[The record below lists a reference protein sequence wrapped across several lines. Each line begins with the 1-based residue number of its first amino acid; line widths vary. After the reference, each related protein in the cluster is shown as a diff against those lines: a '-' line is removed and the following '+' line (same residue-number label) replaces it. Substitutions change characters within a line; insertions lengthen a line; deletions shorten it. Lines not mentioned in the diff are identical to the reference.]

1 MIKKLKQKFY
11 NLKISTR
18 LILYFLII
26 FSLFSVLLYNI
37 IPVILN
43 YPPGAINSAFD
54 KEVST
59 LYYGYQF
66 LIVVLSI
73 AIFFT
78 SYLKIS
84 LRKVDHWW
92 KTRNEDLEE
101 IAIVRKKA
109 LRFPYSLYISMEIFP
124 TIIVLLTLMLT
135 GSHPSILLFK
145 IGTIIF
151 SFATFIASFFLIF
164 TNQTLYPLLVE
175 TSKFC
180 DTDINSKNAKSLRTK
195 LIFQL
200 FPTSLVIA
208 LILSLAGY
216 YRLTVEKGSLLH
228 DYYMSSLKSEINTIA
243 KDPSIDNINKILAP
257 YYSEDSTFCFVE
269 NPDGTIET
277 SNGTTL
283 GHFFIKYMH
292 DLAEQH
298 NNTVY
303 ETYTIDSQAVIQKIT
318 YQGEIYT
325 VGIYYEIASFGSFLL
340 LLGVALILFLFAL
353 FTIWYVASSLVLNI
367 KSISEGLRNIA
378 DNDISSNMKLP
389 VTSDDELGEVE
400 KEVNLVQH
408 LNTQYITQ
416 IQDSQNMLM
425 EKERLASLG
434 QLIGGISH
442 NLKTPIMSISGA
454 AEGLT
459 DLINEYDASIGD
471 SEVTAEDHHAIAN
484 DMKGWIEKIH
494 SYTAYMSDII
504 TAVKGQA
511 VNLSENEND
520 EFSIKELL
528 NRVNILM
535 KHEIKNASLTLNT
548 KIEVPSTVTLHGDI
562 NSLVQVI
569 NNLITNAIQS
579 YNGQKNNT
587 IELSAKGENNN
598 IIISVADHGCGMA
611 PEIQEKLFKTMI
623 TTKGKNGTGLGMFM
637 SYSTIKGQFN
647 GDITFT
653 SEVGK
658 GTTFN
663 IIVPLPKS

>member
-484 DMKGWIEKIH
+484 DMKEWIEKIH

-663 IIVPLPKS
+663 IIIPLPKS

>member
-228 DYYMSSLKSEINTIA
+228 DYYMSSLKSEITTIA
-243 KDPSIDNINKILAP
+243 QNPSIDNINKILAP

-484 DMKGWIEKIH
+484 DMKEWIEKIH

-587 IELSAKGENNN
+587 IELSAKGANNN

>member
-109 LRFPYSLYISMEIFP
+109 LTFPYSLYISMEIFP

-151 SFATFIASFFLIF
+151 SFSTFIASFFLIF

-180 DTDINSKNAKSLRTK
+180 DTDINSKDAKSLRTK

-208 LILSLAGY
+208 LILSLTGY

-257 YYSEDSTFCFVE
+257 YYSEDSTFCFIE

-340 LLGVALILFLFAL
+340 LFGVALILFLFAL

-471 SEVTAEDHHAIAN
+471 SEVNAEDHHAIAN
-484 DMKGWIEKIH
+484 DMKEWIEKIH

-548 KIEVPSTVTLHGDI
+548 KIEVPTSVTLHGDI

-569 NNLITNAIQS
+569 NNLVTNAIQS

-598 IIISVADHGCGMA
+598 IIISVSDHGCGMT

-663 IIVPLPKS
+663 IIIPLPKS

>member
-151 SFATFIASFFLIF
+151 SFSTFIASFFLIF

-180 DTDINSKNAKSLRTK
+180 DTDINSKDAKSLRTK

-216 YRLTVEKGSLLH
+216 YRLTVEKGSLLNN
-228 DYYMSSLKSEINTIA
+228 YYMSSLKSELNTIA
-243 KDPSIDNINKILAP
+243 QNPSIDNINKILSP
-257 YYSEDSTFCFVE
+257 YYSENSTFCFIE

-318 YQGEIYT
+318 YQGESYT

-340 LLGVALILFLFAL
+340 LFGVALILFLFAL

-484 DMKGWIEKIH
+484 DMKEWIEKIH

-548 KIEVPSTVTLHGDI
+548 KIEVPSSVTLHGDI

-569 NNLITNAIQS
+569 NNLVTNAIQS

-587 IELSAKGENNN
+587 IELAAKGGNNN
-598 IIISVADHGCGMA
+598 IIISVADHGCGMT

-663 IIVPLPKS
+663 IIIPLPKS

>member
-228 DYYMSSLKSEINTIA
+228 DYYMSSLKSEITTIA
-243 KDPSIDNINKILAP
+243 QNPSIDNINKILAP

-484 DMKGWIEKIH
+484 DMKEWIEKIH

-587 IELSAKGENNN
+587 IELSAKGANNN
-598 IIISVADHGCGMA
+598 IIISVTDHGCGMA

>member
-54 KEVST
+54 KEVSI
-59 LYYGYQF
+59 LYYRYQF

-180 DTDINSKNAKSLRTK
+180 DTDINSKDAKSLRTK

-216 YRLTVEKGSLLH
+216 YRLTVEKGSLLNN
-228 DYYMSSLKSEINTIA
+228 YYMSSLKSEINTIA
-243 KDPSIDNINKILAP
+243 QNPSIDNINKILSP
-257 YYSEDSTFCFVE
+257 YYSENSTFCFVE

-318 YQGEIYT
+318 YQGKIYT

-340 LLGVALILFLFAL
+340 LFGLALILFLFAL

-484 DMKGWIEKIH
+484 DMKEWIEKIH

-587 IELSAKGENNN
+587 IELSAKGANNN
-598 IIISVADHGCGMA
+598 IIISVTDHGCGMA
-611 PEIQEKLFKTMI
+611 TEIQEKLFKTMI

>member
-484 DMKGWIEKIH
+484 DMKEWIEKIH

>member
-109 LRFPYSLYISMEIFP
+109 LTFPYSLYISMEIFP

-180 DTDINSKNAKSLRTK
+180 DTDINSKDAKSLRTK

-340 LLGVALILFLFAL
+340 LFGLALILFLFAL

-484 DMKGWIEKIH
+484 DMKEWIEKIH

-569 NNLITNAIQS
+569 NNLVTNAIQS

-587 IELSAKGENNN
+587 IELSAKYGNNN
-598 IIISVADHGCGMA
+598 IIISVADRGCGMS
-611 PEIQEKLFKTMI
+611 PEIQEKLFKTMV

-663 IIVPLPKS
+663 IIIPLPKS

>member
-109 LRFPYSLYISMEIFP
+109 LTFPYSLYISMEIFP

-151 SFATFIASFFLIF
+151 SFSTFIASFFLIF

-180 DTDINSKNAKSLRTK
+180 DTDINSKDAKSLRTK

-216 YRLTVEKGSLLH
+216 YRLTVEKGSLLNN
-228 DYYMSSLKSEINTIA
+228 YYMSSLKSELNTIA
-243 KDPSIDNINKILAP
+243 QNPSIDNINKILSP

-340 LLGVALILFLFAL
+340 LFGVALILFLFAL

-484 DMKGWIEKIH
+484 DMKEWIEKIH

-548 KIEVPSTVTLHGDI
+548 KIEVPSSVTLHGDI

-569 NNLITNAIQS
+569 NNLVTNAIQS

-587 IELSAKGENNN
+587 IELSAKYGNNN
-598 IIISVADHGCGMA
+598 IIISVADRGCGMT
-611 PEIQEKLFKTMI
+611 PEIQEKLFKTMV

-663 IIVPLPKS
+663 IIIPLPKS

>member
-109 LRFPYSLYISMEIFP
+109 LTFPYSLYISMEIFP

-151 SFATFIASFFLIF
+151 SFSTFIASFFLIF

-180 DTDINSKNAKSLRTK
+180 DTDINSKDAKSLRTK

-216 YRLTVEKGSLLH
+216 YRLTVEKGSLLNN
-228 DYYMSSLKSEINTIA
+228 YYMSSLKSELNTIA
-243 KDPSIDNINKILAP
+243 QNPSIDNINKILAP

-340 LLGVALILFLFAL
+340 LFGVALILFLFAL

-484 DMKGWIEKIH
+484 DMKEWIEKIH

-548 KIEVPSTVTLHGDI
+548 KIEVPSSVTLHGDI

-569 NNLITNAIQS
+569 NNLVTNAIQS

-587 IELSAKGENNN
+587 IELSAKYGNNN
-598 IIISVADHGCGMA
+598 IIISVADRGCGMT

-663 IIVPLPKS
+663 IIIPLPKS

>member
-109 LRFPYSLYISMEIFP
+109 LTFPYSLYISMEIFP

-151 SFATFIASFFLIF
+151 SFSTFIASFFLIF

-180 DTDINSKNAKSLRTK
+180 DTDINSKDAKSLRTK

-208 LILSLAGY
+208 LILSLVGY
-216 YRLTVEKGSLLH
+216 YRLTVEKGSLLNN
-228 DYYMSSLKSEINTIA
+228 YYMSSLKSELNTIA
-243 KDPSIDNINKILAP
+243 QNPSIDNINKILSP
-257 YYSEDSTFCFVE
+257 YYSEDSTFCFIE

-340 LLGVALILFLFAL
+340 LFGVALILFLFAL

-484 DMKGWIEKIH
+484 DMKEWIEKIH

-548 KIEVPSTVTLHGDI
+548 KIEVPSSVTLHGDI

-569 NNLITNAIQS
+569 NNLVTNAIQS

-587 IELSAKGENNN
+587 IELSAKYGNNN
-598 IIISVADHGCGMA
+598 IIISVADRGCGMT
-611 PEIQEKLFKTMI
+611 PEIQEKLFKTMV

-663 IIVPLPKS
+663 IIIPLPKS

>member
-109 LRFPYSLYISMEIFP
+109 LTFPYSLYISMEIFP

-151 SFATFIASFFLIF
+151 SFSTFIASFFLIF

-180 DTDINSKNAKSLRTK
+180 DTDINSKDAKSLRTK

-216 YRLTVEKGSLLH
+216 YRLTVEKGSLLNN
-228 DYYMSSLKSEINTIA
+228 YYMSSLKSELNTIA
-243 KDPSIDNINKILAP
+243 QNPSIDNINKILSP
-257 YYSEDSTFCFVE
+257 YYSENSTFCFIE

-318 YQGEIYT
+318 YQGESYT

-340 LLGVALILFLFAL
+340 LFGLALILFLFAL

-484 DMKGWIEKIH
+484 DMKEWIEKIH

-548 KIEVPSTVTLHGDI
+548 KIEVPSSVTLHGDI

-569 NNLITNAIQS
+569 NNLVTNAIQS

-587 IELSAKGENNN
+587 IELAAKGGNNN
-598 IIISVADHGCGMA
+598 IIISVADRGCGMS

-663 IIVPLPKS
+663 IIIPLPKS

>member
-484 DMKGWIEKIH
+484 DMKEWIEKIH

-587 IELSAKGENNN
+587 IELSAKGANNN
-598 IIISVADHGCGMA
+598 IIISVTDHGCGMA

>member
-109 LRFPYSLYISMEIFP
+109 LTFPYSLYISMEIFP

-151 SFATFIASFFLIF
+151 SFSTFIASFFLIF

-180 DTDINSKNAKSLRTK
+180 DTDINSKDAKSLRTK

-228 DYYMSSLKSEINTIA
+228 DYYMSSLKSELNTIA
-243 KDPSIDNINKILAP
+243 QNPSIDNINKILSP
-257 YYSEDSTFCFVE
+257 YYSENSTFCFIE

-318 YQGEIYT
+318 YQGESYT

-340 LLGVALILFLFAL
+340 LFGLALILFLFAL

-484 DMKGWIEKIH
+484 DMKEWIEKIH

-548 KIEVPSTVTLHGDI
+548 KIEVPSSVTLHGDI

-569 NNLITNAIQS
+569 NNLVTNAIQS

-587 IELSAKGENNN
+587 IELAAKGGNNN
-598 IIISVADHGCGMA
+598 IIISVADRGCGMS

-663 IIVPLPKS
+663 IIIPLPKS

>member
-228 DYYMSSLKSEINTIA
+228 DYYMSSLKSEITTIA

-340 LLGVALILFLFAL
+340 LFGVALILFLFAL

-484 DMKGWIEKIH
+484 DMKEWIEKIH

-663 IIVPLPKS
+663 IIIPLPKS

>member
-109 LRFPYSLYISMEIFP
+109 LTFPYSLYISMEIFP

-151 SFATFIASFFLIF
+151 SFSTFIASFFLIF

-180 DTDINSKNAKSLRTK
+180 DTDINSKDAKSLRTK

-208 LILSLAGY
+208 LILSLVGY

-257 YYSEDSTFCFVE
+257 YYSEDSTFCFIE

-340 LLGVALILFLFAL
+340 LFGVALILFLFAL

-484 DMKGWIEKIH
+484 DMKEWIEKIH

-548 KIEVPSTVTLHGDI
+548 KIEVPTSVTLHGDI

-569 NNLITNAIQS
+569 NNLVTNAIQS

-598 IIISVADHGCGMA
+598 IIISVSDHGCGMT

-663 IIVPLPKS
+663 IIIPLPKS

>member
-318 YQGEIYT
+318 YQDEIYT

-340 LLGVALILFLFAL
+340 LFGVALILFLFAL

-484 DMKGWIEKIH
+484 DMKEWIEKIH
-494 SYTAYMSDII
+494 SYTSYMSDII

-548 KIEVPSTVTLHGDI
+548 KIEVPSSVTLHGDI

-569 NNLITNAIQS
+569 NNLVTNAIQS

-598 IIISVADHGCGMA
+598 IIISVSDHGCGMT

-663 IIVPLPKS
+663 IIIPLPKS

>member
-228 DYYMSSLKSEINTIA
+228 DYYMSSLKSEITTIA

-484 DMKGWIEKIH
+484 DMKEWIEKIH

>member
-109 LRFPYSLYISMEIFP
+109 LTFPYSLYISMEIFP

-151 SFATFIASFFLIF
+151 SFSTFIASFFLIF

-180 DTDINSKNAKSLRTK
+180 DTDINSKDAKSLRTK

-257 YYSEDSTFCFVE
+257 YYSEDSTFCFIE

-340 LLGVALILFLFAL
+340 LFGVALILFLFAL

-484 DMKGWIEKIH
+484 DMKEWIEKIH

-548 KIEVPSTVTLHGDI
+548 KIEVPSSVTLHGDI

-569 NNLITNAIQS
+569 NNLVTNAIQS

-587 IELSAKGENNN
+587 IELAAKGGNNN
-598 IIISVADHGCGMA
+598 IIISVADHGCGMT

-663 IIVPLPKS
+663 IIIPLPKS